1 MANRTKLTKEKR
13 EEFMA
18 ELTQHGNVTRA
29 ARAVG
34 ITRVYAYQVK
44 AEDAVFAEA
53 WDNAIQEWA
62 DMLEGEADRR
72 AFEGATKGI
81 WYKGELVGEERLY
94 SDTLLMFR
102 LKALRPDLYKD
113 RQATEL
119 TGKDGGPMEMK
130 GGQLD
135 DQQRAALIA
144 EILERA
150 GESTP

>member
-18 ELTQHGNVTRA
+18 ELTQHGNVTKA

-44 AEDAVFAEA
+44 AEDTAFAEA
-53 WDNAIQEWA
+53 WDNAVQEWA

-72 AFEGATKGI
+72 AFEGTTKGVYYQGI
-81 WYKGELVGEERLY
+81 LVGEERLY

-119 TGKDGGPMEMK
+119 TGKDGGAVQIEQTLEAAAVLRAK
-130 GGQLD
+130 LD
-135 DQQRAALIA
+135 ALA
-144 EILERA
+144 KRD
-150 GESTP
+150 